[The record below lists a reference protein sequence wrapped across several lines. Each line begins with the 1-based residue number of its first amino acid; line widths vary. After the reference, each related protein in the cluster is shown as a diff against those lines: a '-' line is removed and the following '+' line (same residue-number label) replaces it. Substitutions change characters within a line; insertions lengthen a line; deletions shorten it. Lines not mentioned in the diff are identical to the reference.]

1 MLYRQHAIMLSDV
14 TRCFAP
20 DVIGGMQRLG
30 AALAFPLRQGSVK
43 ISSMTISA
51 QTSGDV
57 AEHRIGVTVLT
68 GFLGSGKTTLLNRL
82 VRDPAYADAA
92 VIVNEIGNV
101 GVDHHLIR
109 HADGHIALIAG
120 GCICCTV
127 SGSLVNTLREL
138 FMLALRRQ
146 IPRFRRVLIETTG
159 LATPAAI
166 LFTLR
171 HEHFVVERY
180 VYGGTMTVVDA
191 THIQAQLTAQPE
203 AAQQVAAADIV
214 VCTKVDLV
222 DANALG
228 EAAEAVAQVNPGV
241 PIIMQRLDARL
252 DPRLLV
258 TSLACPD
265 GDRDGLGRWRSG
277 FMSLGSA
284 RHPLVRQAT
293 LELTVPVTRAVF
305 LTGMAR
311 LQEAHHRGL
320 LRIKGVLG
328 FEGES
333 LPCAVHG
340 VHRELYPLER
350 LSDWPAG
357 EHRSWLV
364 LIVRDLDPDALIAEL
379 RRAWGQ
385 PEPGPV
391 VVEM

>member
-1 MLYRQHAIMLSDV
+1 MI
-14 TRCFAP
+14 
-20 DVIGGMQRLG
+20 
-30 AALAFPLRQGSVK
+30 
-43 ISSMTISA
+43 ISA
-51 QTSGDV
+51 QTPGD
-57 AEHRIGVTVLT
+57 APEHRIGVTVLT

-82 VRDPAYADAA
+82 VQDPAYADAA
-92 VIVNEIGNV
+92 VIVNEIGDV

-109 HADGHIALIAG
+109 HTDGRIALIAG

-159 LATPAAI
+159 LATPASI

-180 VYGGTMTVVDA
+180 VYRGTMTVVDA

-203 AAQQVAAADIV
+203 TAQQVAAADVV
-214 VCTKVDLV
+214 VCTKGDLV
-222 DANALG
+222 DAGVLND
-228 EAAEAVAQVNPGV
+228 AAEAVARVNPGV
-241 PIIMQRLDARL
+241 PIIMQRLDAPL

-258 TSLACPD
+258 VSLVRPD
-265 GDRDGLGRWRSG
+265 GDQGGLSRWRSG
-277 FMSLGSA
+277 FMSLGGA
-284 RHPLVRQAT
+284 RHPQVRQAI
-293 LELTVPVTRAVF
+293 LELTAPVTRAAF

-320 LRIKGVLG
+320 LRIKGVIG

-340 VHRELYPLER
+340 VHRDLYPLER

-357 EHRSWLV
+357 ERRSWLV
-364 LIVRDLDPDALIAEL
+364 LIVRGLDPDTLIAEL
-379 RRAWGQ
+379 KRAWGQ
-385 PEPGPV
+385 PEPGPA